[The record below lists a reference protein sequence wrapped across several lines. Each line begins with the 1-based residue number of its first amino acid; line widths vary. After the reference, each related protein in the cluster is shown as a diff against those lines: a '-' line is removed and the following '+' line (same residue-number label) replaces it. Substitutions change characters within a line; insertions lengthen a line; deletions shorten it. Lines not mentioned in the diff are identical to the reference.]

1 MIESVEEEWS
11 ISGKTFNEFIFP
23 RLRYLV
29 FEVNIKPEVRKI
41 KVKNNTI
48 ALLIWITLPKLL

>member
-23 RLRYLV
+23 RLRYLL
-29 FEVNIKPEVRKI
+29 FEVNIKPEVRRI
-41 KVKNNTI
+41 EVKNDTI
-48 ALLIWITLPKLL
+48 ALLI